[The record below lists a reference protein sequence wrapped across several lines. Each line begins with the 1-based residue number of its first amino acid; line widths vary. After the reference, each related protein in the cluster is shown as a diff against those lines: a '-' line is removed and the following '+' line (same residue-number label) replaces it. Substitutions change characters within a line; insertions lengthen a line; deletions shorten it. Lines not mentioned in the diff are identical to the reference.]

1 MKKRVISFFLV
12 LCMLVSLFPV
22 GTAFAD
28 SNPQIVVSTEKATA
42 GEEVTLSVSTAN
54 NPGISVLALG
64 IDYDKTK
71 LEYVGFEDS
80 GFTDWTVK
88 TRAVWLGNGDSTYNG
103 EILKLKFKVLS
114 TAAGMAAVSV
124 SCGEGD
130 AYNYNEEPIS
140 FKTVSGGVDITEAH
154 KHSYI
159 TTAVAPTCMEKG
171 YTLYVCACGDSYKD
185 SFTDSLGHSFENGVC
200 TRCGAVASGS
210 CGAVENLDSVKWL
223 LDKDGTLII
232 SGDGDM
238 ANYSESK
245 KAPWYEKREL
255 VKSIVIESSV
265 TSIGDYAFDG
275 CSNAS
280 GSLMIPDEVTSIG
293 KYAFRHCCKLTSLV
307 IGEKVESIDKDA
319 FYADTNEQYAITEIT
334 FKGTTAPK
342 EYGFLSKCNSSLK
355 KVFVPEE
362 SYDAYVD
369 AYSAY
374 INHAEITCKY
384 LEAAVKGLK
393 VTNRYDK
400 TIALSWQSHI
410 SDKVIG
416 YVVTRDGEVA
426 GRTDKCAYVDRDISS
441 GEHTY
446 EVYGYTA
453 DDKNTAA
460 AVLTASTAKPELI
473 KLYSNHLNNTVA
485 VSDGK
490 IYINA
495 KNNDNFNDLDGN
507 EIQGKL
513 YYINSNGDSVL
524 AGTSK
529 LMLNSTATS
538 TLVYCVDWD
547 VEDIAEGEYTVIFA
561 IEDPDRAKA
570 EIKGT
575 VNVIRSAPEKIVNF
589 IAVGDFEK
597 VNLSW
602 SQSSEV
608 DTTIYKIYRK
618 SEADSEFK
626 LIKTINGRTTLS
638 CIDTDI
644 EEAEVYSYY
653 IVAENSFGMT
663 SEPSEIANASL
674 ATDAEAPT
682 VTKFAPASG
691 TYITGVQTVTV
702 SAVDNIAPTKIKLFY
717 SENDGESWTSLGED
731 VAAPFVFSFDTRAIP
746 DGKVILK
753 AYAYD
758 AKGNESLPL
767 TCIYYIDNTGPE
779 KVKGLSAKSVLS
791 SKITLEWEDVSDNDA
806 AYFVLQQKKE
816 GSYVTVASS
825 ITTLGYNLSGLYAAT
840 EYTYRVAAVDIRG
853 NVGDYSDDF
862 TVTTLEDTTAPVVTS
877 LAPNPS
883 RYNNSINFM
892 AGAADDCAIKSITI
906 QASTD
911 RKTWVDVSTAKYTDY
926 IRTATFAC
934 TISLA
939 DYSDGSIFVRAVA
952 EDFSGNI
959 SDTTDA
965 AAFVEYIVDKTSPD
979 KPRDLIASGGDG
991 WIYVSWLQGDE
1002 NDIASYQLYR
1012 ATSEEGPYSLIA
1024 SDLTKISYYDTSAQR
1039 DTVYYYKL
1047 RGLDTTGN
1055 LSEFSEAVS
1064 AKVADDV
1071 TAPEVV
1077 SINPAN
1083 GSVIGP
1089 EVRTVQALVKDN
1101 NCIDSITFEYKVND
1115 AAEYKVLK
1123 VIENVGYY
1131 YTVANV
1137 DLPVDE
1143 FSDGDKITIR
1153 VSATDI
1159 VGLTSEYSSEYIYD
1173 VDKVAPSLSNLEVT
1187 VDRNDAV
1194 ITWQNGKESD
1204 ISGYKIYRVNDD
1216 EAYTILGSRP
1226 YSETNS
1232 YSFRDYLYALGD
1244 GDYSY
1249 KVEVY
1254 DKVGNYNS
1262 FFTEPVHYEYEAVP
1276 PENQA
1281 PVAKI
1286 DGFSTMEIGVEE
1298 YFDAGYSTDDKG
1310 IVSYHWDF
1318 GDGTSSDEIKPI
1330 KKFKQLGVFTVKLTV
1345 TDTDG
1350 VVSSDTLEVTVNERS
1365 AVGTV
1370 KVNVVDENGKPVANA
1385 PVYFDLGA
1393 NTQKKINTDKNGA
1406 ASMLMS
1412 KGDHEIGVY
1421 KNGYLPVQKTV
1432 TVLPNATRIIT
1443 VTVIQQELVTGEFD
1457 VKRMTFNEIKAAGI
1471 DVDDPANQNVYKVN
1485 VTIRYGDSEIPV
1497 TYIRNNFA
1505 ILNYTIGRSGGD
1517 SGDNSGDGFGD
1528 GSGDSS
1534 GSNGR
1539 DIAGLTF
1546 IGNSE
1551 NVEIIAVLDM
1561 PIEASYL
1568 KEFFDVRLHIINNA
1582 APQFK
1587 LTDSKVHIDVPDGMT
1602 MMTGVSGDWNQSADV
1617 NIGTINGQET
1627 KTLAWIL
1634 RGDKEGS
1641 YDLEADYSGTLAV
1654 FDEPVSATF
1663 KTDKPIK
1670 VYGLKDFKMVLE
1682 VNKEITYNAF
1692 YFNIGLENNGTVDMY
1707 NPKLNFD
1714 GIVSNIT
1721 ASAKSKEKGSESENE
1736 DEDFDILSA
1745 LLNVR
1750 YVHADG
1756 SSTYIPFSQKDGKV
1770 LVDVDTLAPGE
1781 AIYYEYAAYNMINY
1795 DGTGYFVDAA
1805 TEQLSEYA
1813 GSFEGRVIEMGLYNT
1828 ANAINKLEA
1837 GLLNTEPVDYL
1848 TNNKNYY
1855 YYATATGGSGGGI
1868 GRTIYNCADLILNF
1882 NWDVISKED
1891 REELADSIIL
1901 QILLSQ
1907 DAMSNIDD
1915 KIDEDY
1921 VTAVKSYLSNLK
1933 SQLSIRLVNY
1943 DEYFEMAKK
1952 QWDKDDFEEML
1963 DKGEYPVDENGELI
1977 ILDEKGLSLVY
1988 DEGKAQ
1994 LYQIISIVDDIAKNY
2009 KMLDELAKNMKNGGP
2024 EVFRNQLFG
2033 ELCKIGGAVAMERAK
2048 WEVKD
2053 LLEDSLFISALSDT
2067 CKYTTKLLDYAVL
2080 NPIKAINQATYNQ
2093 AIYYAVQTNAAIE
2106 EEMLIVNTI
2115 IEYCD
2120 ELNSGEEA
2128 DFSGVIKKV
2137 AKKYKEIIAGKAYD
2151 FEEDV
2156 LNEFK
2161 KVTFEGVAKDGAKL
2175 VASAG
2180 LKAISNKVSIV
2191 YALVSTTFGI
2201 LDEKLKWGENFKCQ
2215 DKLDIAECLSTIFL
2229 TAWKDYSKK
2238 YENDKS
2244 FENANRTIHMLK
2256 YLSQTRLIGES
2267 HFKSYISNID
2277 EGFINQLNKDNS
2289 EKGLKQYK
2297 DVEELYDEVYKN
2309 ILTARDNIFNHRTQ
2323 TNVVKP
2329 SAPTVT
2335 FNYDT
2340 MTTNESFDDSYEYCL
2355 SDGEWRSCSGGKI
2368 SVELRTTG
2376 TVLRVRAASG
2386 NGTPA
2391 GEITT
2396 VNIFAQRE
2404 FSKVVSVKYDEGT
2417 YYFNN
2422 LVSTY
2427 DYQICPVDT
2436 EYATPDWSKATT
2448 VKGSSDASVKASY
2461 AKYLAIR
2468 TCGNASLKETV
2479 SKYAILPVQTRQE
2492 LTLNIWGNGEVAQSN
2507 ESGKYFV
2514 GDDIKLTATPKDGAS
2529 FRGWFADGELVSRDP
2544 EYILEM
2550 FGNAEITAKFEGGE
2564 EAEATSIEL
2573 ATVNTTDDE
2582 TVLYEGA
2589 SVKLKAIIYP
2599 LNTTDK
2605 TVKWT
2610 SSDDDIATVAQNG
2623 VVSFVKS
2630 GDVTIT
2636 AETVNGI
2643 KASHS
2648 FTVAENTLIG
2658 ISIAEKSSKTV
2669 YYEYERFDKTGLKVI
2684 AKYLNGKAEEI
2695 TDYTVSGY
2703 NTEPGEKYITVSY
2716 GDFSEHFGIQTIHKT
2731 SWQEETASTCTEHG
2745 TEAEVCDGCGSTMRT
2760 RQLPLKEHSY
2770 EWVVSKPATVDEDG
2784 LKEYVCKNCGD
2795 VAKSEVLKY
2804 CEHSYTKVV
2813 TDPTCEKEGY
2823 TTYTCT
2829 KCGYEYVGDRTE
2841 ALQHNYTDQV
2851 VEPICERDGYTL
2863 HRCTKCGDSYITDR
2877 VEALSHSYTETVV
2890 APTCTEEGYTLHTCK
2905 YCEDSYKTDIT
2916 DIIPHSYTSETV
2928 AATCEHG
2935 GYTAFTCDIC
2945 GASFKSDITDILPH
2959 NYTQVEKNGN
2969 CVQGSYIE
2977 KTCTECGKVEIVT
2990 VAEPTEHV
2998 YGEWCI
3004 RKPADEDHTGIKY
3017 RTCAKCGYED
3027 VEIMPVTD
3035 HQHVLGDW
3043 CIKQEP
3049 TCEMYGI
3056 KERVCTKCN
3065 EVVETEVIAATGHDY
3080 ELTVVVATCTED
3092 GYTLNKCKN
3101 CEHSYKDNV
3110 QPALKH
3116 VAGEWVTL
3124 DEATCTEDGLRCKYC
3139 TVCQSVVEQETI
3151 PATSHANRH
3160 WEIIT
3165 QSDCVST
3172 GLQKQY
3178 CDDCGKCLETKVEPS
3193 LGHKYSTVKTA
3204 ADCLHDGIIQYKC
3217 MVCGQGYEE
3226 KIENALGH
3234 DIIHHDGKTATCA
3247 EKGWA
3252 AYDTCSRCDYST
3264 YKEIPATGHHHNAV
3278 VTAPS
3283 CTEKGYTTHTC
3294 TCGDSYV
3301 DSYTDALGHSYG
3313 AWKQTKAPTCT
3324 AKGAESRSCTRC
3336 NASETRDVASLGHDR
3351 IHHAAK
3357 AATCTEKGWAAYDT
3371 CSRCNYST
3379 YKEIAATGHKHNAVV
3394 TAPTCT
3400 AQGYTTHTC
3409 SSCGNSYKD
3418 SYTNALGH
3426 NYANGKC
3433 TRCGAADPNYNP
3445 TPAAPELKITTVS
3458 GKPKISW
3465 NAVDGAAKYWVYRST
3480 DGKTFKYYDSTTK
3493 TSYTNNSTTIGTTYY
3508 YKVKAVNVVDGKNY
3522 ASAYSVSKGIQ
3533 CKPAAPTVSI
3543 NRSNGKPKLSWKA
3556 VSGATKYWIYRSTDG
3571 VNFKYW
3577 DSTTKTSYTNS
3588 GAESGK
3594 KYYYRV
3600 KAVAVVNGKN
3610 IVSANS
3616 STKSL
3621 FTSLAKPSV
3630 SITTSNGKPKITWKA
3645 VTGADKYYIYRSTDG
3660 KNFSYWDSTTK
3671 TTYVNSGAKKNT
3683 KYYYKVKAVCASNSN
3698 ANSAQSST
3706 VSIKATK

>member
-255 VKSIVIESSV
+255 VKSIVIESGV

-293 KYAFRHCCKLTSLV
+293 KYAFWHCCKLTSLV

-473 KLYSNHLNNTVA
+473 KLYSNHLNNAVA

-561 IEDPDRAKA
+561 IEDPDGAKA

-1262 FFTEPVHYEYEAVP
+1262 FFTEPVHYEYEAVL

-1443 VTVIQQELVTGEFD
+1443 VTVIQQELVTGEFE

-1505 ILNYTIGRSGGD
+1505 ILNYTIGKSGGD

-1528 GSGDSS
+1528 GSGDGS

-1582 APQFK
+1582 AQQFK
-1587 LTDSKVHIDVPDGMT
+1587 LTDSKVHLDVPEGMT
-1602 MMTGVSGDWNQSADV
+1602 MMTGVSGDWSQSADV

-1813 GSFEGRVIEMGLYNT
+1813 GSFEVRAIEMGLYST
-1828 ANAINKLEA
+1828 SNAIDKLES
-1837 GLLNTEPVDYL
+1837 GLLDTEPVDYL
-1848 TNNKNYY
+1848 TNNNNYY
-1855 YYATATGGSGGGI
+1855 YYVTATGTSSAGI
-1868 GRTIYNCADLILNF
+1868 GRIMYDCADLIFNF
-1882 NWDVISKED
+1882 NWDVISGED
-1891 REELADSIIL
+1891 RQELADTIIL

-1915 KIDEDY
+1915 SVEEKY
-1921 VTAVKSYLSNLK
+1921 VTAVKDYLSFLRTQVTDTDWSNVLGTFADNYKISLK
-1933 SQLSIRLVNY
+1933 LAKTMKTKGIDAFKKDLHEEGTRLLIATGLTATNFQIQDYIEDNDVIESFSILCK
-1943 DEYFEMAKK
+1943 F
-1952 QWDKDDFEEML
+1952 
-1963 DKGEYPVDENGELI
+1963 
-1977 ILDEKGLSLVY
+1977 S
-1988 DEGKAQ
+1988 
-1994 LYQIISIVDDIAKNY
+1994 S
-2009 KMLDELAKNMKNGGP
+2009 KMLDYSILKPLQA
-2024 EVFRNQLFG
+2024 
-2033 ELCKIGGAVAMERAK
+2033 C
-2048 WEVKD
+2048 D
-2053 LLEDSLFISALSDT
+2053 
-2067 CKYTTKLLDYAVL
+2067 
-2080 NPIKAINQATYNQ
+2080 KASYNQ
-2093 AIYYAVQTNAAIE
+2093 AVYNAVQMSATVE
-2106 EEMLIVNTI
+2106 EELQIVDTI
-2115 IEYCD
+2115 LKYCD
-2120 ELNSGEEA
+2120 STNS
-2128 DFSGVIKKV
+2128 DFSKYVKKS
-2137 AKKYKEIIAGKAYD
+2137 AQNYREIIQGKAYD
-2151 FEEDV
+2151 YEQEIV
-2156 LNEFK
+2156 NEL
-2161 KVTFEGVAKDGAKL
+2161 AKAMVESIATDAAKLGAKI
-2175 VASAG
+2175 VCKS
-2180 LKAISNKVSIV
+2180 ISSKLSLA
-2191 YALVSTTFGI
+2191 YALLSSSFGA
-2201 LDEKLKWGENFKCQ
+2201 LDERMKWGESLDCQ
-2215 DKLDIAECLSTIFL
+2215 DKFDITECLSTIFL
-2229 TAWKDYSKK
+2229 TAWKDSSADYKS
-2238 YENDKS
+2238 DKS
-2244 FENANRTIHMLK
+2244 YESANRTVHMLK

-2267 HFKSYISNID
+2267 QFKDYISNINEAFIKRHNKINA
-2277 EGFINQLNKDNS
+2277 EG
-2289 EKGLKQYK
+2289 GLKQYK

-2309 ILTARDNIFNHRTQ
+2309 ILTARDNIFNNRTQ

-2610 SSDDDIATVAQNG
+2610 SSDDDIATVDQNG

-2658 ISIAEKSSKTV
+2658 ISIAEKPSKTV

-2916 DIIPHSYTSETV
+2916 DIIPHRYTSETV

-3043 CIKQEP
+3043 CIKHEP

-3178 CDDCGKCLETKVEPS
+3178 CDDCGECLETKVEPS

-3247 EKGWA
+3247 EIGWE
-3252 AYDTCSRCDYST
+3252 AYDTCSRCDYTT
-3264 YKEIPATGHHHNAV
+3264 YEKIAATGHNYNAV
-3278 VTAPS
+3278 VTAPT
-3283 CTEKGYTTHTC
+3283 CTVKGYTTYTC
-3294 TCGDSYV
+3294 SECGDSYV

-3324 AKGAESRSCTRC
+3324 EAGTEVRTCTRC
-3336 NASETRDVASLGHDR
+3336 NASETRDIASLGHD
-3351 IHHAAK
+3351 IKHHAGK

-3379 YKEIAATGHKHNAVV
+3379 YKEIAATGHHHNAVV

-3400 AQGYTTHTC
+3400 AKGYTTHTC
-3409 SSCGNSYKD
+3409 ACGDSYKD
-3418 SYTNALGH
+3418 SYINALGH

-3445 TPAAPELKITTVS
+3445 APAAPELKITTS
-3458 GKPKISW
+3458 AGKPKISW
-3465 NAVDGAAKYWVYRST
+3465 DAVDGAVKYWVYRST

-3588 GAESGK
+3588 GAASGT

-3610 IVSANS
+3610 VVSANS

-3630 SITTSNGKPKITWKA
+3630 SITTSNGKPKLTWKA

-3671 TTYVNSGAKKNT
+3671 TNYVNTGAKKNT

-3698 ANSAQSST
+3698 ANSAQSAT